1 MAPLRRPRAELSRL
15 SCAAGVALG
24 LLAALVAVRAAA
36 ATANQAPLIVEARLL
51 WVEGSADED
60 AADLVGLEIAGVR
73 YGFTGGS
80 ILVAREP
87 GREDGCGGGSREAL
101 RAAAIEGWTLELVLV
116 PALRGEWA
124 IDCARRTSPSE
135 AAASGFDE
143 PGVATPPLVV
153 TPEAD
158 LFDRPSQRRRIGSA
172 ASTPSFEQEVVRLVN
187 VLRQDNGNL
196 PPLKQQSL
204 LDSAAET
211 HSQNMAARDFF
222 AHCDL
227 DTGDS
232 PWTRI
237 AAAGYAAASYLAEN
251 IAAGS
256 STPSSVMAQWTGSA
270 GHLANMLSS
279 NLRELGVG
287 YVLEPSDVGNVRF
300 DTFPTATCT
309 VASTGHGPYF
319 HYWTQNFGS
328 RYFEFPL
335 IIEREAHSTTS
346 PSVQLYLYG
355 SFPGGPTWAEQMR
368 FSNDNATWSSWEGYN
383 PNKSWTLNAGNGL
396 KTVWAQVRNG
406 ATTYTSSDTIELDGD
421 CPVITIEDDV
431 LFGTQSFESCEI
443 HAGPALHVAG
453 DVSLR
458 ASLTVLRSGFSVG
471 AGAELTV
478 GPKP

>member
-1 MAPLRRPRAELSRL
+1 MAPLRRSRAELSRF
-15 SCAAGVALG
+15 SRAAGVALG
-24 LLAALVAVRAAA
+24 LLATLPPLRAAA
-36 ATANQAPLIVEARLL
+36 ATANQGPLIVEARLL
-51 WVEGSADED
+51 WVEGAADED
-60 AADLVGLEIAGVR
+60 AGDDLIGLEITGVR

-80 ILVAREP
+80 ILVATAPRSQ
-87 GREDGCGGGSREAL
+87 DGCGGGSREAL

-116 PALRGEWA
+116 PAPRGEWA

-135 AAASGFDE
+135 AAAFGFDE

-153 TPEAD
+153 TPEAE

-204 LDSAAET
+204 LESAAET
-211 HSQNMAARDFF
+211 HSQNMATRDFF

-232 PWTRI
+232 PWDRI
-237 AAAGYAAASYLAEN
+237 AAAGYSGYSNLGEN
-251 IAAGS
+251 IGAGYQ
-256 STPSSVMAQWTGSA
+256 TPSEAVAAWNASA
-270 GHLANMLSS
+270 PHRANMLSP
-279 NLRELGVG
+279 NFRELGAG
-287 YVLEPSDVGNVRF
+287 YAADPGDAANVRRDF
-300 DTFPTATCT
+300 DGNC
-309 VASTGHGPYF
+309 VADSFGNGPWGT
-319 HYWTQNFGS
+319 YWTQNFGS

-355 SFPGGPTWAEQMR
+355 SFPDGTQWAEQMR
-368 FSNDNATWSSWEGYN
+368 FSNDNATWSPWESYQ
-383 PNKSWTLNAGNGL
+383 PNKTWTLSAGNGL

-471 AGAELTV
+471 AGAELTI
-478 GPKP
+478 GPMP